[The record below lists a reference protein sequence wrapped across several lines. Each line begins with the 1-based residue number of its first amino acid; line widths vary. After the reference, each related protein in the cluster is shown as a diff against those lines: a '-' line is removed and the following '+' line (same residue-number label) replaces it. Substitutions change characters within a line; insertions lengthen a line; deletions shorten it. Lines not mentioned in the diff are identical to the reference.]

1 MRKSEVIRSR
11 SMCVKF
17 ELNNCQMPNTLNMTF
32 KYPLIA
38 IVLFSMFTSS
48 FATFYVSVQDGP
60 WGSNT
65 TWTTVTGA
73 LPNCSASITGPN
85 SYVSSFFPTPV
96 PTIPGNWFTSG
107 QGDTILIRHNITM
120 THNIF
125 VRDSDMVIIDT
136 CGVLSA
142 GGAANNSSFYNLSD
156 GQAAFSYGSGIQA
169 GVYIS
174 GQLNVQYIRNNS
186 SISLESTG
194 LITLD
199 SAAGG
204 SGSLDNYSDIFIS
217 GDIIVTNGNIEH
229 NAGDLWI
236 YSGGNIEIYGNGT
249 TGGNFNN
256 RSVIRNL
263 FPDSCIRLLGGSFI
277 NLLGGTII
285 GSGGVSAD
293 LDVDNSANPPGN
305 WSGVTY
311 CAGQNAI
318 NLPGGLEDCSHPC
331 ALPLPVSLISFEA
344 TPTGDGGVLL
354 EWETQWEVNA
364 ANFIVEKSIDQE
376 TWNDAGLLP
385 AAGTTYE
392 KTPYVFIDEY
402 PYGITHYR
410 LKQTDLNGEFAYTEI
425 KTVIL
430 DDATLEFDMYPNPAD
445 NMLTVNVRP
454 GENLTTVLTI
464 YDNFGKEMK
473 RLELD
478 VLHKNIDV
486 SDLTPGLY
494 IVNVMAGTEK
504 VSRKLAI
511 K

>member
-1 MRKSEVIRSR
+1 
-11 SMCVKF
+11 
-17 ELNNCQMPNTLNMTF
+17 MTF

-38 IVLFSMFTSS
+38 IFLFSIFQCT
-48 FATFYVSVQDGP
+48 FGTFYVTVQDGP
-60 WGSNT
+60 WGANT
-65 TWTTVTGA
+65 TWTTMVGGMPACAAAVGGA
-73 LPNCSASITGPN
+73 PT
-85 SYVSSFFPTPV
+85 YVSSFFATPV
-96 PTIPGNWFTSG
+96 AGPNWFTAG

-125 VRDSDMVIIDT
+125 VRDSDIVVIDT
-136 CGVLSA
+136 CGVVNA
-142 GGAANNSSFYNLSD
+142 GGTATNSSFYNLSD
-156 GQAAFSYGSGIQA
+156 GQAAFVYGSAIQA

-174 GQLNVQYIRNNS
+174 GQLNVQYIRNSS

-194 LITLD
+194 LLTLD

-204 SGSLDNYSDIFIS
+204 PGTLDNYSDIFIS

-236 YSGGNIEIYGNGT
+236 YAGGNIEIYGNGS

-293 LDVDNSANPPGN
+293 LDVDNSANLVTN

-311 CAGQNAI
+311 CAGRNAI
-318 NLPGGLEDCSHPC
+318 NLPASLSDCTHPC
-331 ALPLPVSLISFEA
+331 ALPLPVSLISFDA
-344 TPTGDGGVLL
+344 IPTKDGAVQL

-364 ANFIVEKSIDQE
+364 ANFIVEKSMDQE
-376 TWNDAGLLP
+376 VFTEVGLLP
-385 AAGTTYE
+385 AAGTSFD
-392 KTPYVFIDEY
+392 KTAYNFIDEY
-402 PYGITHYR
+402 PYGTTHYR
-410 LKQTDLNGEFAYTEI
+410 LKQVDQNGDFAYTEI
-425 KTVIL
+425 KTVVL
-430 DDATLEFDMYPNPAD
+430 EDATLQFDMYPNPAD
-445 NMLTVNVRP
+445 LSLTVNVRP
-454 GENLTTVLTI
+454 GEQIMPVLYI

-473 RLELD
+473 RMDLD
-478 VLHKNIDV
+478 VLHKEIDV
-486 SDLTPGLY
+486 SDLAPGLY
-494 IVNVMAGTEK
+494 IVNVLAGSEK